1 VTRTAAAG
9 PALLAAA
16 ALAVALAGCGE
27 KRTTTTS
34 GASGSGSA
42 PAAVSISESEFK
54 LDPSSPQVS
63 KTGPVTFQVKNAG
76 ATTHALAVVGPGGV
90 VKTAPIAPGKSA
102 TLQVDIS
109 KAGTY
114 QMYCPIDGHRG
125 MGMNG
130 AIKVGSG
137 GSGGGTSTGGSS
149 SGGGGRSYGGGGGY

>member
-1 VTRTAAAG
+1 
-9 PALLAAA
+9 
-16 ALAVALAGCGE
+16 VA
-27 KRTTTTS
+27 
-34 GASGSGSA
+34 
-42 PAAVSISESEFK
+42 ISESEFK

-63 KTGPVTFQVKNAG
+63 KAGSVTFQVKNAG

-102 TLQVDIS
+102 TLQVDLS

-137 GSGGGTSTGGSS
+137 GSGGSGGSS
-149 SGGGGRSYGGGGGY
+149 GGSGRSYGGGGGY